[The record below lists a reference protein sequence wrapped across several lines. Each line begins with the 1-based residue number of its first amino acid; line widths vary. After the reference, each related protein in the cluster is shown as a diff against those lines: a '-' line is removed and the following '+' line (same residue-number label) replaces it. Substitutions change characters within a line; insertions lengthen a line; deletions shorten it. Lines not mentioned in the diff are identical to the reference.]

1 MCCDICNNDEK
12 TVKVCNSIELCD
24 KCLDIISYVCQ
35 FKNIDN
41 ATDEEKVYV
50 SKFLN
55 LISNKLLKRR
65 K

>member
-1 MCCDICNNDEK
+1 MCCDICDNDEK
-12 TVKVCNSIELCD
+12 TVKIFDSIELCN
-24 KCLDIISYVCQ
+24 KCLDIISYVSQ